1 MNKFLEDNGFSF
13 AKYPDGLYWI
23 WEEGEVLIQV
33 KEGEE
38 VGTSLISGWVENNL
52 TIKEMQSIITNGT
65 LS

>member
-1 MNKFLEDNGFSF
+1 MNEFFDSNGFSI

-23 WEEGEVLIQV
+23 WEKGSTLIQV

-38 VGTSLISGWVENNL
+38 LGTSLIDSWVENNL
-52 TIKEMQSIITNGT
+52 TVSEMQGIINNGT

>member
-1 MNKFLEDNGFSF
+1 MNKFLEGNGFSF

-23 WEEGEVLIQV
+23 WEKGEVLIQV
-33 KEGEE
+33 KEGEK

-52 TIKEMQSIITNGT
+52 TIKEMQCIINNGT